1 MSDCPRKDIANTNI
15 AVRGVVDELLENGAN
30 ADEIAQNFS
39 KQIDK
44 IIKGEEV
51 ASFSEFGENYA
62 KEKLEENLLDFA
74 DLEHFALKVLQ
85 DATVQEY
92 SRD

>member
-1 MSDCPRKDIANTNI
+1 MSDCPRKDIAQTNI

-44 IIKGEEV
+44 IIKED
-51 ASFSEFGENYA
+51 
-62 KEKLEENLLDFA
+62 KE
-74 DLEHFALKVLQ
+74 
-85 DATVQEY
+85 
-92 SRD
+92 

>member
-15 AVRGVVDELLENGAN
+15 AVRGVVDELLENGTN

-51 ASFSEFGENYA
+51 ASFSELGWINKELGDKYA
-62 KEKLEENLLDFA
+62 KGVEKLG
-74 DLEHFALKVLQ
+74 
-85 DATVQEY
+85 
-92 SRD
+92 